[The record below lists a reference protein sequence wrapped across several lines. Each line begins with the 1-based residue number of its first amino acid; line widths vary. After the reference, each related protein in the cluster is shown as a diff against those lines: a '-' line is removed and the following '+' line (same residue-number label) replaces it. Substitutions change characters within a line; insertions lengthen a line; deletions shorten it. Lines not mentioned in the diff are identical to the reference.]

1 MIITVLLKIIAI
13 QQLDVTILQ
22 SPLVMTAMSVPLMN
36 VMSQHVNAI
45 QHQRTVMIMM
55 LVQSTPV
62 VLHLDVNT
70 LLFTVMIIMNVPKI
84 LAIHQKK
91 EDVSTLTLALA
102 VKLVT
107 SVTSIIAIHI
117 LVVPMITSLVT

>member
-36 VMSQHVNAI
+36 VMGQHVNAI

-70 LLFTVMIIMNVPKI
+70 LLFTVMIITSVPKI
-84 LAIHQKK
+84 LAIRKR
-91 EDVSTLTLALA
+91 DVFTLTLALA

-107 SVTSIIAIHI
+107 SVTSIIA
-117 LVVPMITSLVT
+117 T